1 MMHEQKEPRAKSG
14 SRRYYAIDYHNDGTA
29 DVYLRPDVSVYHTDL
44 VTEYDVR
51 VLVVRGVEAWDGME
65 DDIRA
70 RYDSWCESAEVI
82 GMRLEQEISQ

>member
-1 MMHEQKEPRAKSG
+1 MMHEQKEPRAFSG
-14 SRRYYAIDYHNDGTA
+14 ARHFYAIDYHDDGTA
-29 DVYLRPDVSVYHTDL
+29 DVYLNPEVSTYYTDV
-44 VTEYDVR
+44 VTEYAVR

-82 GMRLEQEISQ
+82 YL